1 MKKNI
6 LTALIVMGF
15 LGVIGADAYLV
26 FTQVFGP
33 ILPVITS
40 IIITV
45 ILTLFVSHLMS
56 KVKFKDK
63 DIDINQEDKT
73 ITI

>member
-6 LTALIVMGF
+6 LTSLIVMLF

-26 FTQVFGP
+26 FTQVYGP
-33 ILPVITS
+33 IVPVITS
-40 IIITV
+40 IVITI

-56 KVKFKDK
+56 KVKFKEK
-63 DIDINQEDKT
+63 DNK
-73 ITI
+73 

>member
-6 LTALIVMGF
+6 LTGLIVMLF

-26 FTQVFGP
+26 FTQVYGP

-40 IIITV
+40 TIITI

-63 DIDINQEDKT
+63 NTEENTGT